1 MRLVLCN
8 CPTGQG
14 RAIARRIIESGWAA
28 CVNVIPAVTSI
39 YRWDGEVVEEGEET
53 LLIKVAADR
62 VPRLKEE
69 LLALH
74 PYDTPEF
81 VVLNTDEKGTSD
93 AYASWVRASSSL
105 DES

>member
-14 RAIARRIIESGWAA
+14 RAIARTVIESRWAA
-28 CVNVIPAVTSI
+28 CVNVIPAVRSI
-39 YRWDGEVVEEGEET
+39 YRWDGEVVEEEEET
-53 LLIKVAADR
+53 LLIKVAASQ
-62 VPRLKEE
+62 VLRLKEE

-81 VVLNTDEKGTSD
+81 VVLHTDAESTSE
-93 AYASWVRASSSL
+93 AYAKWVRASSSP
-105 DES
+105 DEG